1 MMPESRERKLGLL
14 VLDARAAVRRF
25 SKCRTLCAL
34 AGIAVAAALVSPV
47 QAYATEA
54 VPTDASQDVAAEQ
67 VAASD
72 ASLQATGQA
81 DVAVQAPKPVRPQ
94 SLPRRRQMRLRQGRR
109 LRLRRWHRLWMPDP
123 NRWMR
128 PYRRLSPC
136 TQHMMKP
143 RAQRAMQLRPTQSRR
158 TPRSSRPAQRMPRA
172 PRCTTRR

>member
-54 VPTDASQDVAAEQ
+54 VPTDAPQGVAAEQ
-67 VAASD
+67 VAAPD

-81 DVAVQAPKPVRPQ
+81 DVTVQAP
-94 SLPRRRQMRLRQGRR
+94 S
-109 LRLRRWHRLWMPDP
+109 
-123 NRWMR
+123 
-128 PYRRLSPC
+128 
-136 TQHMMKP
+136 
-143 RAQRAMQLRPTQSRR
+143 
-158 TPRSSRPAQRMPRA
+158 
-172 PRCTTRR
+172 